1 MYLCICQAVTVAEVR
16 KLAEAGVRDFDEL
29 VARFSL
35 GHDDNCG
42 TCLVVLENLLNEIR
56 PVVTK
61 ENQDTCGTGCRQSP
75 RRLACAGATTQGGI
89 E

>member
-16 KLAEAGVRDFDEL
+16 EVAEAGIRDFDEL

-35 GHDDNCG
+35 GDEDNCG
-42 TCLVVLENLLNEIR
+42 TCLGMLEGLIEESR
-56 PVVTK
+56 PVMTGSG
-61 ENQDTCGTGCRQSP
+61 QQTGTGCQQSP
-75 RRLACAGATTQGGI
+75 RRLACAGETNQGGI

>member
-16 KLAEAGVRDFDEL
+16 KLAEAGVRNFDEL
-29 VARFSL
+29 AARFSL

-42 TCLVVLENLLNEIR
+42 TCLTVLENLLLEI
-56 PVVTK
+56 PAAPAAA
-61 ENQDTCGTGCRQSP
+61 NQETSGTGCRQSP
-75 RRLACAGATTQGGI
+75 QGLACAGTITQEGM